1 MAVNDLEDLK
11 PGDESPEP
19 EKKPAKK
26 TAAKKSAAKKSD
38 SDVTA
43 VAEEVLAGRWG
54 NGRDRDERLKKAGH
68 DPDAVRKEAYRIRG
82 ERIKNPES

>member
-1 MAVNDLEDLK
+1 MGIDGLEELTEVEEAPK
-11 PGDESPEP
+11 P
-19 EKKPAKK
+19 KKKAAKKAAKK
-26 TAAKKSAAKKSD
+26 TET

-54 NGRDRDERLKKAGH
+54 NGRDRDERLKRAGH

-82 ERIKNPES
+82 ERITEANS